1 MIGVAKVDTSERTTR
16 MSINSVIRWEFP
28 AGPVVKTLFPI

>member
-16 MSINSVIRWEFP
+16 MSINSVIRWDFP
-28 AGPVVKTLFPI
+28 GGPMGKTLVPI